1 MALLKWDDEEERK
14 RQEEMQGASPIKTI
28 ASIQSGAW
36 QPAPSGADAP
46 AVDDEE
52 PQINGGIFDQQQAQP
67 QAQESENYIMSDEK
81 AQVDEQK
88 RQRDIEIENARRAEA
103 ARQLAAQQ
111 MAAQQ
116 QAFKKGQ
123 VQTRQGTAI
132 DVDGVKSDTGW
143 KKYYDKAFKK
153 EKGEL
158 DFWGRLLDGGQASKR
173 AEVAARTKYQRELQQ
188 QPGQEDHARSIG
200 AYNSAM
206 AQDNSNRAR
215 ALAQGSGAL
224 TPNANFG
231 DKVRGTLNT
240 MKNSSIYD
248 SLLGV
253 NDAQK
258 KGIDDPLRF
267 VGNLIQGIPTMP
279 LTGMKEGYEA
289 IRNRGTDELTGLE
302 KELNGAERLGRGV
315 SGALNVVT
323 PFVGGSGKLLDS
335 LTTKVMTNTA
345 SAAEKSALKQLT
357 AKILLPAIEQGGIG
371 GAQSGAEYFGQGNTL
386 LDEDGEFDKEK
397 LADFAKQTGTAT
409 AMGIGGGLVMG
420 GAGELIRRRR
430 AGTPGQ
436 PGDLA
441 DLETRATLAREAER
455 GKGQRAEMP
464 GESMRAFERGE
475 VTPVREG
482 FAEPVLEP
490 IAEGRARTEEFA
502 PIRNEAERVPTER
515 LPSEPLPVSGR
526 NNLIDSSANDITP
539 VGRMDAIK
547 NKVSDIKERL
557 RLKDEAGGNAGSSN
571 EPTIINGL
579 TGQEIPNPAYKP
591 VADGTAQVTP
601 AKNIPESNVTPIKSE
616 EVRAL
621 QESKAGASQAEE
633 AVINQKL
640 QEAES
645 SRPALKGKDIGSVFD
660 DPEIAKN
667 ANDTNTFLK
676 EAKNL
681 RENYPGGDKKFLD
694 DVIYGNVEAKGKVG
708 EFARSVAN
716 ADATEVGRSY
726 SISDMLDDYMAPLD
740 APSVSKSNLKDAHLQ
755 DLKNQMMK
763 LAKDSDQPELRKQ
776 AFSAIKDM
784 DIDGQ
789 IDYLASGLKN
799 ARDNGVQAT
808 LYAKEQFGAQTPKPE
823 ARPSVEPKS
832 IPENAKP
839 VKELPQPK
847 FERDLDTGKMKY
859 KTPEKPTPITDKS
872 IPKVDSVPEGM
883 KGDAPKVEKVLS
895 GADIAKQK
903 RKDLANR
910 VMTSTGDAQDVV
922 QRVADATGL
931 SKDGG
936 VDIDTIL
943 SDAKIK
949 PEQSKKIKDIHTEL
963 EAIFERN
970 KATQK
975 QNRKDYIGEKDVN
988 IDMNKSKFRDTRQ
1001 ARLLE
1006 KKLGSELRE
1015 LARQGSISERAVQT
1029 FENITRGRLA
1039 NMLSSTGNVTRN
1051 LPQELMEN
1059 VIGTIKN
1066 PIKSVRGMT
1075 GSGNLLKDAGKNAL
1089 DDWKVTPKN
1098 VSEGYSYILGNVYN
1112 TAMTPVSAAAN
1123 ARKGA
1128 LRTEV
1133 TQWAT
1138 KQIEGKNLSISE
1150 AQSLSRTL
1158 SNHTEALVNTLAGQ
1172 GNGMVNSRQAA
1183 KSLKAWKEFVKT
1195 GDKASLLAFEKTVSH
1210 QSTLAKKMLEGVFE
1224 GNTKGSRVVNGIVS
1238 NVFPYV
1244 RTAWNLA
1251 VTGVDKTLNPL
1262 SKSLLDDIRADQRG
1276 SFANAGNVLK
1286 NKIVDYGLLT
1296 GAAVLVND
1304 GLIDYNDGDD
1314 PEKPRGITLK
1324 VGKDS
1329 YVPIRA
1335 TSIELPLAVTVAVA
1349 RIAKDVASGDARTPA
1364 YYGKIIS
1371 DSLPYINQFEQ
1382 TTGAMESLANLGG
1395 DEGDGGYA
1403 AKSYG
1408 VNTAKSFVPWSN
1420 NGIQAGA
1427 AGAQGKSVDAKKTY
1441 DENPIKWLENTLKNS
1456 YGMGDD
1462 LPVSRDAAGRA
1473 RTVDNQGILIN
1484 KKTNDLST
1492 AEFSQR
1498 ITSLVNYGRKN
1509 GLGKGTQD
1517 MFNTYDDGKNN
1528 NFKTISGQI
1537 WGMTGKGGNE
1547 TKLQKNEKLAG
1558 LASQQREGFFGT
1570 TGSELLTLDGQNL
1583 YSDVSMPNAD
1593 GTKNSSKPISM
1604 QSIKNAIAA
1613 TDLPEEQRNRMYE
1626 ISQAN
1631 QALYSKVE
1639 SKEWTYDQYKA
1650 VKAESEK
1657 EYVSI
1662 LSNSE
1667 SYKKMNSL
1675 FDKLDETGFF
1685 KPDGLG
1691 STKSGQTYLWN
1702 SLNALLGSKGK
1713 TPAADYPKDDKG
1725 FTPWGK
1731 RGGGGRRGRKGSG
1744 FGATN
1749 KPGDRGNTGVKWT
1762 PVQKRQ
1768 MAATASGKYTPVN
1781 IKVKLGNAVKKD
1793 KSQNYADRSF

>member
-1 MALLKWDDEEERK
+1 MALMKWDDEEERK

-200 AYNSAM
+200 AYNSAQ

-455 GKGQRAEMP
+455 GKGQRAEVP

-547 NKVSDIKERL
+547 NKAVEIKERFGL
-557 RLKDEAGGNAGSSN
+557 NDESGAVGRASD
-571 EPTIINGL
+571 EPTITNAL
-579 TGQEIPNPAYKP
+579 TGEEVPNPTYKP
-591 VADGTAQVTP
+591 VADGTAQVAP
-601 AKNIPESNVTPIKSE
+601 VKNIPESNVTPIKSE

-621 QESKAGASQAEE
+621 QESIPGKSQADEAAIAQRIQELQDIPRGDRTEAQSTELNQKILGGFDTVRKQLGDDSFYNDFLMQEADKPTRSADLAAEIIGKVENDGMSIKDAIDESIIPDAPKGASEVAYDSYDSLGGAIRKLEKTSNQPGLWKAVEGRMKGMPVAERVE
-633 AVINQKL
+633 FLNSAWNKM
-640 QEAES
+640 
-645 SRPALKGKDIGSVFD
+645 
-660 DPEIAKN
+660 KN
-667 ANDTNTFLK
+667 
-676 EAKNL
+676 E
-681 RENYPGGDKKFLD
+681 G
-694 DVIYGNVEAKGKVG
+694 V
-708 EFARSVAN
+708 
-716 ADATEVGRSY
+716 
-726 SISDMLDDYMAPLD
+726 
-740 APSVSKSNLKDAHLQ
+740 
-755 DLKNQMMK
+755 
-763 LAKDSDQPELRKQ
+763 LAKDFINQQNDYVPASAPESSSSKSQ
-776 AFSAIKDM
+776 E
-784 DIDGQ
+784 
-789 IDYLASGLKN
+789 LAP
-799 ARDNGVQAT
+799 
-808 LYAKEQFGAQTPKPE
+808 AKET
-823 ARPSVEPKS
+823 
-832 IPENAKP
+832 
-839 VKELPQPK
+839 K

-859 KTPEKPTPITDKS
+859 QATEKVTPVKNEK

-883 KGDAPKVEKVLS
+883 KGDAPKGEKVS
-895 GADIAKQK
+895 TPE
-903 RKDLANR
+903 KDLAERFMAPNEATPKDAKSLVAR
-910 VMTSTGDAQDVV
+910 ALGLEKDVESNLGD
-922 QRVADATGL
+922 L
-931 SKDGG
+931 LKDGG
-936 VDIDTIL
+936 IDGKRAQKVSDIYTRMEEISTNNVKTQKAHQKDFVKGKEVNEGASRIRNAETREMGAL
-943 SDAKIK
+943 YKQL
-949 PEQSKKIKDIHTEL
+949 QSEVK
-963 EAIFERN
+963 AIQRQTGGLGER
-970 KATQK
+970 ATQ
-975 QNRKDYIGEKDVN
+975 V
-988 IDMNKSKFRDTRQ
+988 
-1001 ARLLE
+1001 
-1006 KKLGSELRE
+1006 
-1015 LARQGSISERAVQT
+1015 
-1029 FENITRGRLA
+1029 FENVSNGRLA
-1039 NMLSSTGNVTRN
+1039 NMLASAGLVERN
-1051 LPQELMEN
+1051 IAQEVGADLISA
-1059 VIGTIKN
+1059 VKN
-1066 PIKSVRGMT
+1066 PVKFTKGALDH
-1075 GSGNLLKDAGKNAL
+1075 GNQLKNAWNSSK
-1089 DDWKVTPKN
+1089 DGWKVAPKT
-1098 VSEGYSYILGNVYN
+1098 VSEGYQYIIGNAYE
-1112 TAMTPVSAAAN
+1112 TAMTPVEAAAKM
-1123 ARKGA
+1123 RSGA
-1128 LRTEV
+1128 FRTEM
-1133 TQWAT
+1133 T
-1138 KQIEGKNLSISE
+1138 KWVNKELLGKNLSTKE
-1150 AQSLSRTL
+1150 AEVLSRTA
-1158 SNHTEALVNTLAGQ
+1158 SNMTESVVNMLTGVE
-1172 GNGMVNSRQAA
+1172 NGMVRNKDAMKA
-1183 KSLKAWKEFVKT
+1183 LDAWKGFMKT
-1195 GDKASLLAFEKTVSH
+1195 GEKADFQALKVAIEKQDTIAQKLVKGFEFGQGSKVGRALNS
-1210 QSTLAKKMLEGVFE
+1210 AV
-1224 GNTKGSRVVNGIVS
+1224 NTF
-1238 NVFPYV
+1238 FPFV
-1244 RTAWNLA
+1244 RTAYNLSE
-1251 VTGVDKTLNPL
+1251 TGVQRTLHPF
-1262 SKSLLDDIRADQRG
+1262 SKSLIDDIRADQMLKG
-1276 SFANAGNVLK
+1276 TNAMNILK
-1286 NKIVDYGLLT
+1286 NKVVDYGMIGGTMAL
-1296 GAAVLVND
+1296 ASNSLV
-1304 GLIDYNDGDD
+1304 GYNDGDEVD
-1314 PEKPRGITLK
+1314 KPRGIWFK
-1324 VGKDS
+1324 VGKDNYIPVRS
-1329 YVPIRA
+1329 TPIEFPIA
-1335 TSIELPLAVTVAVA
+1335 VAVLTTQL
-1349 RIAKDVASGDARTPA
+1349 AKDSASGNMRDFS
-1364 YYGKIIS
+1364 YYKGMITDSIPYVSQIGQYADIFGSLTSS
-1371 DSLPYINQFEQ
+1371 D
-1382 TTGAMESLANLGG
+1382 
-1395 DEGDGGYA
+1395 GDGTYGV
-1403 AKSYG
+1403 KSLG
-1408 VNTAKSFVPWSN
+1408 VNTAKSTVPFSN
-1420 NGIQAGA
+1420 N
-1427 AGAQGKSVDAKKTY
+1427 SVMPYVERWKGNSVNAKKNY
-1441 DENPIKWLENTLKNS
+1441 DKDMGKWFTNSLKNS
-1456 YGMGDD
+1456 YNIDRNSLED
-1462 LPVSRDAAGRA
+1462 SRDAAGRV
-1473 RTVDNQGILIN
+1473 RTVDNQGTYVTKRIN
-1484 KKTNDLST
+1484 DVNTKEFNDRVS
-1492 AEFSQR
+1492 
-1498 ITSLVNYGRKN
+1498 SLVEYGRKN

-1731 RGGGGRRGRKGSG
+1731 RGGGRRGRKGSG

-1749 KPGDRGNTGVKWT
+1749 KPSDRGNTGVKWT

>member
-1 MALLKWDDEEERK
+1 MALMKWDDEEERK

-52 PQINGGIFDQQQAQP
+52 PQINGGIFDQQQTQP
-67 QAQESENYIMSDEK
+67 QAQENYIMSDEK

-200 AYNSAM
+200 AYNSAQ

-335 LTTKVMTNTA
+335 VTTKAMTKSLNKVEKGLFDTLATKMVTGSAGKAEADIFKQLTTKAIANATT
-345 SAAEKSALKQLT
+345 AAEKSLLT
-357 AKILLPAIEQGGIG
+357 KVTSQVLIPAVEQGAIG
-371 GAQSGAEYFGQGNTL
+371 GAQAGAEYFGQGNTL
-386 LDEDGEFDKEK
+386 VDENGKFDRDKFNE
-397 LADFAKQTGTAT
+397 FAKQTGTAT
-409 AMGIGGGLVMG
+409 AMGVGGGIIMG
-420 GAGELIRRRR
+420 GGAMGINRLRNGKAIPAGEL
-430 AGTPGQ
+430 
-436 PGDLA
+436 A
-441 DLETRATLAREAER
+441 DIETMTTLSREAEQ
-455 GKGQRAEMP
+455 GKARLNEVP
-464 GESMRAFERGE
+464 GERVQALENGE
-475 VTPVREG
+475 GLQAREQAPVGEFTPVK
-482 FAEPVLEP
+482 EPV
-490 IAEGRARTEEFA
+490 ADGVARPEEFT
-502 PIRNEAERVPTER
+502 PIRNEVERVPTES

-539 VGRMDAIK
+539 VGRVDAIK
-547 NKVSDIKERL
+547 NKAVEIKDRFA
-557 RLKDEAGGNAGSSN
+557 LKDESGAVGRASD
-571 EPTIINGL
+571 EPTITNAL
-579 TGQEIPNPAYKP
+579 TGEEVPNPNYKP
-591 VADGTAQVTP
+591 VADGTARVTP

-645 SRPALKGKDIGSVFD
+645 AVPKVDSVPETVKVFIKSKFRDGGGYADLPVIRKVENKTLYQGGSADGRQFWTENEKYAAQFGEVT
-660 DPEIAKN
+660 EK
-667 ANDTNTFLK
+667 TGTFYQVD
-676 EAKNL
+676 N
-681 RENYPGGDKKFLD
+681 
-694 DVIYGNVEAKGKVG
+694 GNRMTTVYVD
-708 EFARSVAN
+708 
-716 ADATEVGRSY
+716 ADAPQPTKSVTPVKANKTPRTEPVT
-726 SISDMLDDYMAPLD
+726 P
-740 APSVSKSNLKDAHLQ
+740 VKTKSNL
-755 DLKNQMMK
+755 
-763 LAKDSDQPELRKQ
+763 
-776 AFSAIKDM
+776 
-784 DIDGQ
+784 
-789 IDYLASGLKN
+789 
-799 ARDNGVQAT
+799 
-808 LYAKEQFGAQTPKPE
+808 PE
-823 ARPSVEPKS
+823 AMT
-832 IPENAKP
+832 P
-839 VKELPQPK
+839 VKS
-847 FERDLDTGKMKY
+847 
-859 KTPEKPTPITDKS
+859 EK

-883 KGDAPKVEKVLS
+883 KGDAPKVEKILS
-895 GADIAKQK
+895 EADIAKQK

-1349 RIAKDVASGDARTPA
+1349 RIAKDVASGDARSPA